1 MIRGDN
7 TQNSHG
13 AGCSPDAAAHRG
25 KLSEFSGH
33 FVKDPKGLCLSS
45 QKKTTSRIDTAI
57 VQSLQTQPERIKHL
71 PNNSTAP

>member
-33 FVKDPKGLCLSS
+33 FVKDPKGLCFSS

-57 VQSLQTQPERIKHL
+57 VPSNKAYKHNL
-71 PNNSTAP
+71 KG